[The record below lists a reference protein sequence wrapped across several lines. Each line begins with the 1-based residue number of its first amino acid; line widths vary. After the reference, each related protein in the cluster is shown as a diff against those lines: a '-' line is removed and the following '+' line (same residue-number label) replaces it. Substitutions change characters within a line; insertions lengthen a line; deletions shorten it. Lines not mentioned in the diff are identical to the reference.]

1 MINLKKESYKDYDIA
16 YDYATKVYQKFRE
29 VIKSVVLFGSTAK
42 QTQAEKSDIDIII
55 IVDDVMINW
64 DQELIAWYREEL
76 SKLTASLKYPKK
88 LHVNTVTLS
97 TFWNEMLVGE
107 PVVINVIRYGIALI
121 DFGGFFEPLKV
132 LLARGKIKPTPEAIY
147 NALRR
152 APYHMS
158 RSKMHLLGAI
168 DALYWAMVDSSH
180 AALMAAK
187 QVPPS
192 PEHIA
197 QMLNEVFVKKGM
209 LKNNYID
216 WYKEIYALAH
226 HISHGEVQDIS
237 GKFIEMYQERADK
250 FIGEMANLV
259 KKLE

>member
-1 MINLKKESYKDYDIA
+1 MKKDQVYRDYDVA

-29 VIKSVVLFGSTAK
+29 VIKSIVLFGSTAK
-42 QTQAEKSDIDIII
+42 ETQQTKSDIDIII
-55 IVDDVMINW
+55 IVDDVLIKW

-76 SKLTASLKYPKK
+76 GKLTASLKYPKK

-97 TFWNEMLVGE
+97 TFWNEILVGE
-107 PVVINVIRYGIALI
+107 PVVINVLRYGVSLI

-132 LLARGKIKPTPEAIY
+132 LLARGKIKPSPEAIY

-152 APYHMS
+152 APFHMS

-168 DALYWAMVDSSH
+168 DAIYWAMVDSAH
-180 AALMAAK
+180 AALISAR

-192 PEHIA
+192 PEHVA
-197 QMLNEVFVKKGM
+197 DLLSDVFVKKGM
-209 LKNNYID
+209 LNNKYVE
-216 WYKEIYALAH
+216 WYKEIYAVAH
-226 HISHGEVQDIS
+226 HITHGEMTNVS

-259 KKLE
+259 KELE

>member
-1 MINLKKESYKDYDIA
+1 LKKEQSYKDYDIA

-29 VIKSVVLFGSTAK
+29 VIKSIILFGSTAK
-42 QTQAEKSDIDIII
+42 EIQQSKSDIDIII
-55 IVDDVMINW
+55 IVDDVLIKW

-76 SKLTASLKYPKK
+76 TKLTASLKYPKK

-97 TFWNEMLVGE
+97 TFWNEILVGE

-132 LLARGKIKPTPEAIY
+132 LLARGRIKPSPEAIY
-147 NALRR
+147 NALKR
-152 APYHMS
+152 APFHIS
-158 RSKMHLLGAI
+158 RSKMHLIGAL
-168 DALYWAMVDSSH
+168 DAIYWSMVDSAH

-192 PEHIA
+192 PEHISS
-197 QMLNEVFVKKGM
+197 LLTEIFVKKGM
-209 LKNNYID
+209 LKDKYVD
-216 WYKEIYALAH
+216 WYNEIYAVAH
-226 HISHGEVQDIS
+226 HLSHGEMSNVS
-237 GKFIEMYQERADK
+237 GKFIEIYQERADK

-259 KKLE
+259 KELE